1 MRILFVFPPAKVSN
15 EVDTFRALDGVEVTT
30 IGSLGTSRPSDLLY
44 PSVGFPWVGSPN
56 RWAGALRWY
65 RKLRNVTNDGFDLV
79 VSHELGTA
87 TTSQANTLARRFGL
101 PHVVLYAQIMDDYPL
116 YRLPPWKLWFRRL
129 APRVTGIICLNEMSA
144 HNARHFGAPPEIVH
158 VVTPGVDT
166 ELFAPA
172 RVLEQRPVVIFVGE
186 LRPDKGATEVVA
198 AADLIAGEL
207 GDDFRLILVGDG
219 PQRALLEE
227 QATTRPWLD
236 IRGFVPRSELPEL
249 LRSARAMTIAPWSR
263 PLSSEQLSFAL
274 IEAMSCGLP
283 VVTTACGAIP
293 TVVPSTNPVVP
304 EHDVAGL
311 AAGLRLVLGGEGE
324 SLGASNREVV
334 LERFA
339 LGGQA
344 TLLLETLNRIMA
356 DPAAPHRAPRPD
368 SRR

>member
-30 IGSLGTSRPSDLLY
+30 IGSHGTSRPSDLLY
-44 PSVGFPWVGSPN
+44 PSIGLPWVGSPN

-65 RKLRNVTNDGFDLV
+65 RKLRRVTDDGFDLV

-87 TTSQANTLARRFGL
+87 TTAQANRIARRFGL

-129 APRVTGIICLNEMSA
+129 SKRVTGIICLNEMSA
-144 HNARHFGAPPEIVH
+144 HNARHFGAPAEIVH

-166 ELFAPA
+166 ASFAPA
-172 RVLEQRPVVIFVGE
+172 PTLEARPVVIFVGE

-198 AADLIAGEL
+198 AADLIADEFGSE
-207 GDDFRLILVGDG
+207 FRLVLVGDG
-219 PQRALLEE
+219 PQRSLLEE
-227 QATTRPWLD
+227 QAATRPWLEV
-236 IRGFVPRSELPEL
+236 RGFVPRSELPEL

-263 PLSSEQLSFAL
+263 PLSAEQLSFAL

-293 TVVPSTNPVVP
+293 TVVPEGNPVVP

-311 AAGLRLVLGGEGE
+311 ADGLRLVLGKSGDE
-324 SLGASNREVV
+324 LGASNREVA
-334 LERFA
+334 LERYA
-339 LGGQA
+339 LGSQA
-344 TLLLETLNRIMA
+344 SLLLRTLQTIMTGPTAA
-356 DPAAPHRAPRPD
+356 DPTAPR
-368 SRR
+368 